1 MGLGTGDEKQ
11 ANLRKVLAVKLL
23 FFRFTGKVLSQE
35 FPVNIFH
42 PVHVYALFFFI
53 QEFIAILEILYDNKI
68 TDKVSHL

>member
-1 MGLGTGDEKQ
+1 MQT
-11 ANLRKVLAVKLL
+11 RYSVKLL
-23 FFRFTGKVLSQE
+23 FFRFTGKVLSQ

-53 QEFIAILEILYDNKI
+53 QEFIAIFEILYDNKI